1 VEHGAK
7 AVTEIRGKMVRAVN
21 NSSRTNRL
29 LQRLSTKD
37 GQAPEEL
44 FALHHE
50 RLRKM
55 IHFRLDRRL
64 RGKIRS
70 AEILQEVYREAG
82 RHIDKYLADPELP
95 FFLWLRRLTGE
106 RIQSLHLQ
114 CLGAQ
119 AQGAGQEL
127 SLYRGA
133 LPEVNSVS
141 LAAQLIGNRA
151 VNQSA
156 VRAELLMRLQDA
168 LNSMDVVDR
177 EILSMCHFEELRDE
191 EVAQVLGIDKG
202 AAALRYIRALK
213 QLREILRNIPGFFD
227 HP

>member
-1 VEHGAK
+1 MLK
-7 AVTEIRGKMVRAVN
+7 TTN

-29 LQRLSTKD
+29 LRRLSSND
-37 GQAPEEL
+37 GQASEEL

-55 IHFRLDRRL
+55 IHFRFDRRL

-70 AEILQEVYREAG
+70 AEILKEVYREAC
-82 RHIDKYLADPELP
+82 RRIDKYLVEPEQP

-106 RIQSLHLQ
+106 RIQALHRQ

-119 AQGAGQEL
+119 AEGAGQEL

-141 LAAQLIGNRA
+141 LAAQLIGDRA

-156 VRAELLMRLQDA
+156 FRAELLRRLQDA

-177 EILSMCHFEELRDE
+177 EILSMCHFEELRDD
-191 EVAQVLGIDKG
+191 EVAMVLGIDKST
-202 AAALRYIRALK
+202 ASIQYIRALK
-213 QLREILRNIPGFFD
+213 RLREILKNIPGFFD

>member
-1 VEHGAK
+1 
-7 AVTEIRGKMVRAVN
+7 MVMSAN

-29 LQRLSTKD
+29 IRRVSSKD

-64 RGKIRS
+64 RGKVRS
-70 AEILQEVYREAG
+70 AEILQEVYREAC
-82 RHIDKYLADPELP
+82 RHIDKYLADAEEP

-106 RIQSLHLQ
+106 RIQALHRER
-114 CLGAQ
+114 LGSQ
-119 AQGAGQEL
+119 ADGAGQEL
-127 SLYRGA
+127 ALYCGA
-133 LPEVNSVS
+133 LPEANSVS
-141 LAAQLIGNRA
+141 LAAQLLGNRA

-156 VRAELLMRLQDA
+156 VRAQLLLRLQDA
-168 LNSMDVVDR
+168 LNSMAAVDR

-191 EVAQVLGIDKG
+191 EVALVLGIDKG
-202 AAALRYIRALK
+202 AAAIQYIRALK
-213 QLREILRNIPGFFD
+213 QLREILKNIPGFFD
-227 HP
+227 QL

>member
-1 VEHGAK
+1 
-7 AVTEIRGKMVRAVN
+7 MVKTN
-21 NSSRTNRL
+21 SNSSRTNRL
-29 LQRLSTKD
+29 LQRLSSNEK
-37 GQAPEEL
+37 QAAEEL

-55 IHFRLDRRL
+55 IHFRFDRRL
-64 RGKIRS
+64 REKIRS
-70 AEILQEVYREAG
+70 AEILQEVYREAC
-82 RHIDKYLADPELP
+82 RSIDKYLAAPEQP

-106 RIQSLHLQ
+106 RIHALHHQ

-119 AQGAGQEL
+119 AAGAGQEL
-127 SLYRGA
+127 SLQRGA

-156 VRAELLMRLQDA
+156 HRAEMLRRLQDA
-168 LNSMDVVDR
+168 LNSMDVVQR

-191 EVAQVLGIDKG
+191 EVAMVLGIDKG
-202 AAALRYIRALK
+202 TASLQYIRALK
-213 QLREILRNIPGFFD
+213 QLKDILKNIPGFFD
-227 HP
+227 PSKG